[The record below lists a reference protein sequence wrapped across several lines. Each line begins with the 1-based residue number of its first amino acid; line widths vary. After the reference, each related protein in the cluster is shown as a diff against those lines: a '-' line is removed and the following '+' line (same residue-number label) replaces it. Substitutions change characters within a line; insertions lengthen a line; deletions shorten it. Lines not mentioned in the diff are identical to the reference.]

1 MAKASQ
7 VMYLIGKIINIIEIV
22 CAALLL
28 LAGAICVSMP
38 EEFIGKIDKIT
49 TAEEAKAFG
58 VTIIVIAVIMLIVS
72 IVVLALANKAKKA
85 VAKGSKQNAPHIIM
99 IVIGVIGGDIF
110 YLLGGVF
117 GLVAQN
123 NAPQQQ

>member
-22 CAALLL
+22 VATLLL
-28 LAGAICVSMP
+28 IAGVVCVASP
-38 EEFIGKIDKIT
+38 DQLVGQVDKIT
-49 TAEEAKAFG
+49 TVDEAKALG
-58 VTIIVIAVIMLIVS
+58 VTIIVMAAIMLIVS
-72 IVVLALANKAKKA
+72 VVVLILANRAKKA
-85 VAKGSKQNAPHIIM
+85 VAGGTKENAPHIIM

-117 GLVAQN
+117 GIVAGN